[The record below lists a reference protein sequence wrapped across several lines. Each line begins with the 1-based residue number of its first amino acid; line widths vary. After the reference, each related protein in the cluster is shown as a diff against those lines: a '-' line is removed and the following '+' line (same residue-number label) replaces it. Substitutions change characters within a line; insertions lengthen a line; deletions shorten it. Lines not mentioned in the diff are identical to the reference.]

1 MSYSIVTPYPSM
13 TAQMI
18 RITPA
23 HAKTEKKIENPWM
36 LPN

>member
-23 HAKTEKKIENPWM
+23 HANTEKKTDNPEM
-36 LPN
+36 LLN